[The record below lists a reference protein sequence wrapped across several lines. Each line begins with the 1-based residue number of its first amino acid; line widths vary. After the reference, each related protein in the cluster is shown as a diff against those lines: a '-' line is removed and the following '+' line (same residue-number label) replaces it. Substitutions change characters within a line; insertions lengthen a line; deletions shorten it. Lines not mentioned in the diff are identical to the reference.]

1 MNRTLILASS
11 LVASFLLASSIALVP
26 YFSGNNA
33 VHAQETEDQG
43 QDQGQGEVKHVT
55 LIASEKEV
63 QVAPDN
69 ALHPGGITYNAMV
82 FNGTIP
88 GPVISI
94 DQGDTLN
101 ITLKNEGQTIHSLD
115 FHAGYGPGK
124 ALSGSVKPGEEKT
137 WSLTGEFPGVFMYHC
152 GADGLNGVWEH
163 ISNGMYGGI
172 VVHPT
177 DEEPAKEFYLVFS
190 ELYNNA
196 DQGPFVGSNGT
207 GGFDIGKFIS
217 KNPDLVLTNGMSHKY
232 VPAVG
237 EVNKLELNKDA
248 EIFKVKPGELTRWY
262 IVNPGPN
269 DGVSFHFISG
279 MLSVRDGSNEGNNG
293 FGTQD
298 MNDETWWIPPGSAS
312 VIESTFPDPGVYVGV
327 DHAMADV
334 VKGGALAILAVDNST
349 ATDHP
354 EGTCVAP
361 KGDGVVCTEQPAETA
376 EGAGNQTE
384 AQAEGETGENG
395 NGDGANG
402 AGNEGNGNGES
413 EVTQNA
419 TMLNASSSNMT
430 GNGTMMS
437 GNMSGNSTMGGN
449 QSTTSGPTVVI
460 TPGSSSPSNAKF
472 FDPPKLTVSKGTTV
486 TWKNGDST
494 MHTVTS
500 GSAQGGE
507 SGTVFDSSY
516 LTGGK
521 TFQHTFSD
529 AGTFDYYCTLHPYMK
544 GQVVVN

>member
-1 MNRTLILASS
+1 MNRSLLLASS
-11 LVASFLLASSIALVP
+11 LIASFLLASSIAFVP
-26 YFSGNNA
+26 YFSANN
-33 VHAQETEDQG
+33 VVRAQETEN
-43 QDQGQGEVKHVT
+43 QGEVKHIT
-55 LIASEKEV
+55 LIASEKQV

-69 ALHPGGITYNAMV
+69 ALHPGGIMYNAMV

-115 FHAGYGPGK
+115 FHAGFGPSK
-124 ALSGSVKPGEEKT
+124 AVSGSVKPGESKT

-177 DEEPAKEFYLVFS
+177 NEEPAKEFYMVFS
-190 ELYNNA
+190 EIYNSA
-196 DQGPFVGSNGT
+196 DKGPFVGTNGT
-207 GGFDIGKFIS
+207 AGSFDIGKFIS

-279 MLSVRDGSNEGNNG
+279 ILSVKDGSNTANNG

-298 MNDETWWIPPGSAS
+298 INDETWWIPPGSGS
-312 VIESTFPDPGVYVGV
+312 VIESTFPEGGVYVGV

-334 VKGGALAILAVDNST
+334 VKGGAFAVLAVENST

-354 EGTCVAP
+354 EGTCVPA
-361 KGDGVVCTEQPAETA
+361 KGEGIVCTAAEAEETQA
-376 EGAGNQTE
+376 EGAAGENQTATDDEGNE
-384 AQAEGETGENG
+384 AEDKGANNNENG
-395 NGDGANG
+395 NEAEDGD
-402 AGNEGNGNGES
+402 S

-419 TMLNASSSNMT
+419 TMLNTTGGNTTANGTMMAGNMT
-430 GNGTMMS
+430 GNMTGDM
-437 GNMSGNSTMGGN
+437 GGNSTMG
-449 QSTTSGPTVVI
+449 S
-460 TPGSSSPSNAKF
+460 
-472 FDPPKLTVSKGTTV
+472 
-486 TWKNGDST
+486 
-494 MHTVTS
+494 
-500 GSAQGGE
+500 
-507 SGTVFDSSY
+507 
-516 LTGGK
+516 
-521 TFQHTFSD
+521 
-529 AGTFDYYCTLHPYMK
+529 
-544 GQVVVN
+544 

>member
-1 MNRTLILASS
+1 MNRSLIVAS
-11 LVASFLLASSIALVP
+11 LVVSSFLLVSSIALVP
-26 YFSGNNA
+26 HFSGSN
-33 VHAQETEDQG
+33 VVYAQAKDQQKESAG
-43 QDQGQGEVKHVT
+43 KVKHVT

-69 ALHPGGITYNAMV
+69 DLHPGGVTYSAMV

-101 ITLKNEGQTIHSLD
+101 LTLKNEGQTIHSLD
-115 FHAGYGPGK
+115 FHAGFGPDK
-124 ALSGSVKPGEEKT
+124 ANSGAVKPGESKS
-137 WSLTGEFPGVFMYHC
+137 WSLKGVFPGAFFYHC
-152 GADGLNGVWEH
+152 SADGLNGIWEH
-163 ISNGMYGGI
+163 IANGMYGGI

-177 DEEPAKEFYLVFS
+177 TEEKAKEFYLVFS
-190 ELYNNA
+190 EIY
-196 DQGPFVGSNGT
+196 GVNGT
-207 GGFDIGKFIS
+207 TGSFDMNKLLA
-217 KNPDLVLTNGMSHKY
+217 NQPDLVLTNGMAHKY
-232 VPAVG
+232 VPAIG
-237 EVNKLELNKDA
+237 QVNKVKLNGPDL
-248 EIFKVKPGELTRWY
+248 FKVKPGELTRWY
-262 IVNPGPN
+262 IVDAGPN

-279 MLSVRDGSNEGNNG
+279 MITVRDGTDETGKAYG
-293 FGTQD
+293 MQD
-298 MNDETWWIPPGSAS
+298 KNDETWWIPPGSAS
-312 VIESTFPDPGVYVGV
+312 VIEATFPDPGIYVGV
-327 DHAMADV
+327 DHSMKDV
-334 VKGGALAILAVDNST
+334 VKGGAFAVLANETST
-349 ATDHP
+349 ANDHP

-361 KGDGVVCTEQPAETA
+361 KGSPSVVCT
-376 EGAGNQTE
+376 NQTFSSE
-384 AQAEGETGENG
+384 KTSKSGSGSETQSKSGSEKKSSSS
-395 NGDGANG
+395 
-402 AGNEGNGNGES
+402 ESKSSSKS

-419 TMLNASSSNMT
+419 TMLNTSSSNMT

-449 QSTTSGPTVVI
+449 QTTTSGPTVI
-460 TPGSSSPSNAKF
+460 ISPGSSSPSNAKF

-521 TFQHTFSD
+521 TFQWTPNST
-529 AGTFDYYCTLHPYMK
+529 GTFDYYCTLHPYMK

>member
-1 MNRTLILASS
+1 MNRSLLLASS
-11 LVASFLLASSIALVP
+11 LIASFLLASSIAFVP
-26 YFSGNNA
+26 YFSANNV
-33 VHAQETEDQG
+33 VHAQETEDQN
-43 QDQGQGEVKHVT
+43 QGEVKHVT
-55 LIASEKEV
+55 LIASEKQV

-69 ALHPGGITYNAMV
+69 ALHPGGIMYNAMV

-115 FHAGYGPGK
+115 FHAGFGPSK
-124 ALSGSVKPGEEKT
+124 ALSGSVEPGQSKT
-137 WSLTGEFPGVFMYHC
+137 WSLTGEFPGVFLYHC

-177 DEEPAKEFYLVFS
+177 NEEPAKEFYMVFS
-190 ELYNNA
+190 ELYNSA
-196 DQGPFVGSNGT
+196 DKGPFVGTNGT
-207 GGFDIGKFIS
+207 AGSFDIGKFIT
-217 KNPDLVLTNGMSHKY
+217 NNADLVLTNGMSHKY

-279 MLSVRDGSNEGNNG
+279 MLSVKDGSNAANNG

-298 MNDETWWIPPGSAS
+298 INDETWWIPPGSAS
-312 VIESTFPDPGVYVGV
+312 VVESTFPEGGVYVGV
-327 DHAMADV
+327 DHAMSDV
-334 VKGGALAILAVDNST
+334 VKGGAFAVLAVENST

-354 EGTCVAP
+354 EGTCVPA
-361 KGDGVVCTEQPAETA
+361 KGEGIVCEAAAAAEEETQA
-376 EGAGNQTE
+376 EGAAGENQT
-384 AQAEGETGENG
+384 ATDENG
-395 NGDGANG
+395 NDAQDEGANN
-402 AGNEGNGNGES
+402 GNENNGNEAQDGDS

-419 TMLNASSSNMT
+419 TMLNTTGGNMT
-430 GNGTMMS
+430 GNGTMMA
-437 GNMSGNSTMGGN
+437 GNSTTASASGN
-449 QSTTSGPTVVI
+449 EI
-460 TPGSSSPSNAKF
+460 DIAPGSSAPSNAKF
-472 FDPPKLTVSKGTTV
+472 YEPPTLTVPVGTTV
-486 TWKNGDST
+486 TWKNSDST
-494 MHTVTS
+494 LHTVTS
-500 GSAQGGE
+500 GSAETGV
-507 SGTVFDSSY
+507 SGTEFDSSY
-516 LTGGK
+516 MAGGK
-521 TFQHTFSD
+521 TFQHTFSS
-529 AGTFDYYCTLHPYMK
+529 AGTFDYYCTLHPFMK

>member
-1 MNRTLILASS
+1 MRIMNRSLIVAS
-11 LVASFLLASSIALVP
+11 LVVSSFLLVSSIALVP
-26 YFSGNNA
+26 HFSGSN
-33 VHAQETEDQG
+33 VVYAQAKDQ
-43 QDQGQGEVKHVT
+43 QKDQQKESAGKVKHVT

-69 ALHPGGITYNAMV
+69 DLHPGGVTYSAMV
-82 FNGTIP
+82 FNGSIP

-101 ITLKNEGQTIHSLD
+101 LTLKNEGQTIHSLD
-115 FHAGYGPGK
+115 FHAGFGPDK
-124 ALSGSVKPGEEKT
+124 ANSGAVKPGESKS
-137 WSLTGEFPGVFMYHC
+137 WSLKGVYPGAFFYHC
-152 GADGLNGVWEH
+152 SGDGLNGIWEH
-163 ISNGMYGGI
+163 IANGMYGGI

-177 DEEPAKEFYLVFS
+177 TEEKAKEFYLVFS
-190 ELYNNA
+190 EIY
-196 DQGPFVGSNGT
+196 GVNGT
-207 GGFDIGKFIS
+207 TGSFDMNKLLAN
-217 KNPDLVLTNGMSHKY
+217 NPDLVLTNGMAHKY
-232 VPAVG
+232 VPAIG
-237 EVNKLELNKDA
+237 QVNKVKLNGPDL
-248 EIFKVKPGELTRWY
+248 FKVKPGELTRWY
-262 IVNPGPN
+262 IVDAGPN

-279 MLSVRDGSNEGNNG
+279 MITVRDGTDETGKAYG
-293 FGTQD
+293 MQD
-298 MNDETWWIPPGSAS
+298 KNDETWWIPPGSAS
-312 VIESTFPDPGVYVGV
+312 VIEATFPDPGIYVGV
-327 DHAMADV
+327 DHSMKDV
-334 VKGGALAILAVDNST
+334 VKGGAFAVLANETST
-349 ATDHP
+349 ANDHP

-361 KGDGVVCTEQPAETA
+361 KGSPSVVCT
-376 EGAGNQTE
+376 NQTFSSE
-384 AQAEGETGENG
+384 KTSKSGSGSETQSKSGSEKKSSSS
-395 NGDGANG
+395 
-402 AGNEGNGNGES
+402 ESKSSSKS

-419 TMLNASSSNMT
+419 TMLNTSSSNMT

-449 QSTTSGPTVVI
+449 QTTTSGPTVI
-460 TPGSSSPSNAKF
+460 ISPGSSSPSNAKF

-521 TFQHTFSD
+521 TFQWTPNST
-529 AGTFDYYCTLHPYMK
+529 GTFDYYCTLHPYMK

>member
-1 MNRTLILASS
+1 MNRSLLLASS
-11 LVASFLLASSIALVP
+11 LIASFLLASSIAFVP
-26 YFSGNNA
+26 YFSANNV
-33 VHAQETEDQG
+33 VHAQETENQN
-43 QDQGQGEVKHVT
+43 QGEVKHVT
-55 LIASEKEV
+55 LIASEKQV

-69 ALHPGGITYNAMV
+69 ALHPGGIMYNAMV

-115 FHAGYGPGK
+115 FHAGFGPGK
-124 ALSGSVKPGEEKT
+124 ALSGSVKPGESKT
-137 WSLTGEFPGVFMYHC
+137 WSLTGEFPGVFLYHC

-177 DEEPAKEFYLVFS
+177 NEEPAKEFYMVFS
-190 ELYNNA
+190 EIYNNA
-196 DQGPFVGSNGT
+196 DKGPFVGSNGT
-207 GGFDIGKFIS
+207 GSFDIGKFIS
-217 KNPDLVLTNGMSHKY
+217 DNPDLVLTNGMSHKY

-279 MLSVRDGSNEGNNG
+279 MLSVRDGSNTANNG

-298 MNDETWWIPPGSAS
+298 INDETWWIPPGSAS

-327 DHAMADV
+327 DHAMKDV
-334 VKGGALAILAVDNST
+334 VKGGAFAVLAMENST

-354 EGTCVAP
+354 QGTCVSP
-361 KGDGVVCTEQPAETA
+361 KGEGVVCAPAAEA
-376 EGAGNQTE
+376 EGAAPADNQTAASE
-384 AQAEGETGENG
+384 DNDNNDGANNENG
-395 NGDGANG
+395 NDG
-402 AGNEGNGNGES
+402 GNEAQNDES

-419 TMLNASSSNMT
+419 TILNTTGGNTT
-430 GNGTMMS
+430 GNGTMMA
-437 GNMSGNSTMGGN
+437 GNSTATGN
-449 QSTTSGPTVVI
+449 EI
-460 TPGSSSPSNAKF
+460 DIAPGSSAPSNTKF
-472 FDPPKLTVSKGTTV
+472 YEPATLTVRAGTTV
-486 TWKNGDST
+486 TWKNLDST
-494 MHTVTS
+494 LHTVTS
-500 GSAQGGE
+500 GSAETGV
-507 SGTVFDSSY
+507 SGTEFDSSY
-516 LTGGK
+516 LAGGK
-521 TFQHTFSD
+521 TFQHTFSS
-529 AGTFDYYCTLHPYMK
+529 AGTFDYYCTLHPFMK

>member
-1 MNRTLILASS
+1 MNRS
-11 LVASFLLASSIALVP
+11 LVLTSLLTATFLLASSIVLAP
-26 YFSGNNA
+26 YFSSNM
-33 VHAQETEDQG
+33 VSAQQG
-43 QDQGQGEVKHVT
+43 QEKEKGGQVKHVT
-55 LIASEKEV
+55 LIASEKQL

-69 ALHPGGITYNAMV
+69 ALHPGGITYNAYT

-101 ITLKNEGQTIHSLD
+101 ITLKNEGKTIHSLD
-115 FHAGYGPGK
+115 FHAGYGPSK
-124 ALSGSVKPGEEKT
+124 ALSGSVKPGESKT
-137 WSLTGEFPGVFMYHC
+137 WSLTGEFPGVFIYHC
-152 GADGLNGVWEH
+152 GADGLNGIWEH

-177 DEEPAKEFYLVFS
+177 NEEKAKEFYVVFS

-196 DQGPFVGSNGT
+196 DKGPFVGTNGT
-207 GGFDIGKFIS
+207 AGSFDIGKFIS
-217 KNPDLVLTNGMSHKY
+217 KNPDLVMTNGMAHKY

-237 EVNKLELNKDA
+237 EVNKLELNKNA
-248 EIFKVKPGELTRWY
+248 ELFKVKPGELTRWY
-262 IVNPGPN
+262 IVNAGPN

-279 MLSVRDGSNEGNNG
+279 MITVRDGTDETGKAL
-293 FGTQD
+293 GTQD
-298 MNDETWWIPPGSAS
+298 RNDETWWIPPGSAS
-312 VIESTFPDPGVYVGV
+312 VIEATFPDPGTYVGV
-327 DHAMADV
+327 DHSMKDV
-334 VKGGALAILAVDNST
+334 VKGGAFAVLANETST
-349 ATDHP
+349 ANDHP

-361 KGDGVVCTEQPAETA
+361 KGSASVVCT
-376 EGAGNQTE
+376 NQTFSSE
-384 AQAEGETGENG
+384 KTSKSGSGSETQSKSGSEKKSSSS
-395 NGDGANG
+395 
-402 AGNEGNGNGES
+402 ESKSSSKS

-419 TMLNASSSNMT
+419 TMLNTSSSNMT

-449 QSTTSGPTVVI
+449 QTTTSGPTVI
-460 TPGSSSPSNAKF
+460 ISPGSSSPSNAKF

-521 TFQHTFSD
+521 TFQWTPNST
-529 AGTFDYYCTLHPYMK
+529 GTFDYYCTLHPYMK

>member
-11 LVASFLLASSIALVP
+11 LVASFLLALVP

-43 QDQGQGEVKHVT
+43 QGQGQGQGQVKHVT

-69 ALHPGGITYNAMV
+69 ALHPGGIMYNAMV

-115 FHAGYGPGK
+115 FHAGFGPSK
-124 ALSGSVKPGEEKT
+124 AVSGSVKPGEEKT

-163 ISNGMYGGI
+163 IANGMYGGI

-177 DEEPAKEFYLVFS
+177 DEEPAKEFYMVYS
-190 ELYNNA
+190 EIYNNA

-207 GGFDIGKFIS
+207 GAFDIGKFIS
-217 KNPDLVLTNGMSHKY
+217 NNPDLVLTNGMAHKY

-248 EIFKVKPGELTRWY
+248 EVFKVKPGELTRWY

-279 MLSVRDGSNEGNNG
+279 ILSVRDGSNTANNG

-312 VIESTFPDPGVYVGV
+312 VIESTFPEAGVYVGV
-327 DHAMADV
+327 DHAMSDV
-334 VKGGALAILAVDNST
+334 VKGGALAVVAADNST

-354 EGTCVAP
+354 EGTCVPA
-361 KGDGVVCTEQPAETA
+361 KGEGVVCTEVQATETA
-376 EGAGNQTE
+376 EGAENQTE
-384 AQAEGETGENG
+384 AEAGEDAAGGTETETED
-395 NGDGANG
+395 GDGAGENQTETEDGDG
-402 AGNEGNGNGES
+402 AGEGANNEN
-413 EVTQNA
+413 
-419 TMLNASSSNMT
+419 
-430 GNGTMMS
+430 
-437 GNMSGNSTMGGN
+437 
-449 QSTTSGPTVVI
+449 
-460 TPGSSSPSNAKF
+460 
-472 FDPPKLTVSKGTTV
+472 
-486 TWKNGDST
+486 
-494 MHTVTS
+494 
-500 GSAQGGE
+500 
-507 SGTVFDSSY
+507 
-516 LTGGK
+516 
-521 TFQHTFSD
+521 
-529 AGTFDYYCTLHPYMK
+529 
-544 GQVVVN
+544 VN

>member
-1 MNRTLILASS
+1 MTRSLILTSS
-11 LVASFLLASSIALVP
+11 LVASFLLVSSIALVP
-26 YFSGNNA
+26 YFSGNNV

-43 QDQGQGEVKHVT
+43 QGEVKEVT
-55 LIASEKEV
+55 LIASETQV

-69 ALHPGGITYNAMV
+69 ALHPGGIMYNAMV

-115 FHAGYGPGK
+115 FHAGFGPSK
-124 ALSGSVKPGEEKT
+124 ALSGSVEPGQSKT

-163 ISNGMYGGI
+163 IANGMYGGI

-177 DEEPAKEFYLVFS
+177 DEEPAKEFYMVYS

-207 GGFDIGKFIS
+207 GSFDIGKFIS
-217 KNPDLVLTNGMSHKY
+217 NNPDLVLTNGMAHKY

-248 EIFKVKPGELTRWY
+248 EIFQVTPGELTRWY

-279 MLSVRDGSNEGNNG
+279 MLSVRDGSNTANNG

-312 VIESTFPDPGVYVGV
+312 VIESTFPEAGLYVGV
-327 DHAMADV
+327 DHSMADV
-334 VKGGALAILAVDNST
+334 VKGGAFAVMASENST

-354 EGTCVAP
+354 EGTCVSA
-361 KGDGVVCTEQPAETA
+361 KGEGVVCTEQPAETESA
-376 EGAGNQTE
+376 
-384 AQAEGETGENG
+384 AEGETETEAEGEGETGDNG
-395 NGDGANG
+395 NGDGAN
-402 AGNEGNGNGES
+402 GNEGNGNGES

-419 TMLNASSSNMT
+419 TMLNTTGGGNMT
-430 GNGTMMS
+430 GNGTMMA
-437 GNMSGNSTMGGN
+437 GNMTGNMTGDMGGNSTMG
-449 QSTTSGPTVVI
+449 S
-460 TPGSSSPSNAKF
+460 
-472 FDPPKLTVSKGTTV
+472 
-486 TWKNGDST
+486 
-494 MHTVTS
+494 
-500 GSAQGGE
+500 
-507 SGTVFDSSY
+507 
-516 LTGGK
+516 
-521 TFQHTFSD
+521 
-529 AGTFDYYCTLHPYMK
+529 
-544 GQVVVN
+544 